1 MKILDYIQTNPN
13 SNIGEML
20 ILDANAEVLPVRGDC
35 CLVII
40 KNSKAEQLKKY
51 EGYSMLFVPTDY
63 NYSNSPKTFKCLMI
77 SESKEKLINAYGYL
91 MSKNLVNLSSR
102 GSYPTEEIIKA
113 LKDFK
118 NLKYKS
124 NILSF
129 NTSNLTC
136 LDNQDFSVA
145 EDEEEIPGIDDEY
158 YSGM

>member
-40 KNSKAEQLKKY
+40 KN
-51 EGYSMLFVPTDY
+51 
-63 NYSNSPKTFKCLMI
+63 YSNSPKTFRCLMI
-77 SESKEKLINAYGYL
+77 SESKEKLLNAYGYL

-145 EDEEEIPGIDDEY
+145 EDEEEIPGIDNEY